1 MVDLKDGKK
10 EEHFIAENLSFQ
22 CLIFFFGTDKI
33 LQIDVDKFIKII
45 KLNQGILSDPKHIP
59 TTICYPKLGIL
70 Q

>member
-1 MVDLKDGKK
+1 MVDLKDGKRRTFYCK
-10 EEHFIAENLSFQ
+10 EFIFPMFN
-22 CLIFFFGTDKI
+22 FFSGTDKI

-45 KLNQGILSDPKHIP
+45 KLNLGILIDPKHIP